1 MSKFQKF
8 LRKSEKFEN
17 EKCFPEIILFV
28 SLLSDSLK
36 QFKV

>member
-1 MSKFQKF
+1 MSKFQKI

-17 EKCFPEIILFV
+17 EKCFPEINFFV
-28 SLLSDSLK
+28 SLLSDSFK